1 MLEQLKQRT
10 NVSEEVARTEL
21 RQFIRSNARA
31 IEAIGQK
38 LRQGIQSNQELLT
51 RINETNEGL
60 ARMFA
65 SLDEDRPTLLR
76 RLNSIE
82 QKLDQIIDQNNNQ

>member
-1 MLEQLKQRT
+1 
-10 NVSEEVARTEL
+10 
-21 RQFIRSNARA
+21 
-31 IEAIGQK
+31 
-38 LRQGIQSNQELLT
+38 
-51 RINETNEGL
+51 
-60 ARMFA
+60 MFA